1 MQEGAEAIHAVNPKV
16 LVIFSGLYFDNDL
29 SFLSSKQVHLSFT
42 GKLVFEVHWYSF
54 SDSMTWSTLN
64 TNQACAKTSA
74 DFMRNAGFLLEKGW
88 PLFMSEFG
96 LDNRGVN
103 DNDNRY
109 FGCVSAKAAELD
121 LDWALWALQGNYYL
135 REGVV
140 DHGETYGV
148 LSSDW
153 STSQNASIL
162 RRIQALQKPFQGE
175 VFNFIDKLIYLFFQ
189 YMIKQLNAL
198 WIIK

>member
-1 MQEGAEAIHAVNPKV
+1 MQEGAEAIHAANPKV
-16 LVIFSGLYFDNDL
+16 LVILSGLYYDIDL
-29 SFLSSKQVHLSFT
+29 SFLSSRQVSLSFS

-54 SDSMTWSTLN
+54 SDAKPWSTLN
-64 TNQACAKTSA
+64 TNQACAKTSG
-74 DFMRNAGFLLEKGW
+74 DFMRNAGFLTEKGW

-96 LDNRGVN
+96 VDNRGVN

-109 FGCVSAKAAELD
+109 LGCVLAKAAELD

-140 DHGETYGV
+140 DHEETYGV

-153 STSQNASIL
+153 STSKNTSVL
-162 RRIQALQKPFQGE
+162 RRIQALQKPFQGA
-175 VFNFIDKLIYLFFQ
+175 VH
-189 YMIKQLNAL
+189 
-198 WIIK
+198 